1 MEVVAALGDW
11 IDSDSDQT
19 GNAVADEDR
28 LYDMLDSPYES
39 KNAAFDSIDEVQ
51 LVYGIDDELF
61 SLLKPA
67 ITIYNDSAELDLAT
81 LPLER
86 ILLWGLP
93 ACLQEGVLP
102 DQMVAHPGFIPFIT
116 QVSQLKQMA
125 DFGMGQFTVNSLK
138 ELLNVTGMMVLFDQ
152 NALGQVFT
160 DNSKH
165 LFYTIEAD
173 GSSGDATRT
182 VRIVLQANEKQVFY
196 GRIE

>member
-11 IDSDSDQT
+11 IDPDSDQT

-28 LYDMLDSPYES
+28 LYDMLDAPYEA

-93 ACLQEGVLP
+93 ACLQEGILP
-102 DQMVAHPGFIPFIT
+102 DQMVSHPGFIAFVT

-125 DFGMGQFTVNSLK
+125 DFGMGSFTVNSLK
-138 ELLNVTGMMVLFDQ
+138 EALNVSGMMPMFNA

-160 DNSKH
+160 DNSSIYFIRLRPK
-165 LFYTIEAD
+165 
-173 GSSGDATRT
+173 GQR
-182 VRIVLQANEKQVFY
+182 
-196 GRIE
+196 